1 MIFFT
6 SDQHFNHTNII
17 KYCHRPFNNIE
28 HMNEEIIK
36 RWNSKVTSK
45 DCVYV
50 LGDFVFIPKIKII
63 SEIVNQLNGRIFL
76 LKGDHGNIN
85 MDSLKDKVGLVDP
98 IVELVPT
105 FPLVNI
111 KTTITLCHWCMRV
124 WPKSH
129 YNSWHL
135 YGHSHGTL
143 PPEGKSHDIGVDNNN
158 FYPLSLDEIIELMK
172 FKPDNFNLVKPEDQ
186 HKPEFEQMEMELRW

>member
-28 HMNEEIIK
+28 HMNEAMIK
-36 RWNSKVTSK
+36 RRNSIVSPN
-45 DCVYV
+45 DYVYV
-50 LGDFVFIPKIKII
+50 LGDFIFVDNINII
-63 SEIVNQLNGRIFL
+63 TYFVNKLNGTIL
-76 LKGDHGNIN
+76 LLRGDHGRTKLTIG
-85 MDSLKDKVGLVDP
+85 DKLKMVDP

-105 FPLVNI
+105 FPLAHI
-111 KTTITLCHWCMRV
+111 STTLTLCHWCMRV

-135 YGHSHGTL
+135 YGHSHGML
-143 PPEGKSHDIGVDNNN
+143 PSEGKSHDIGVDNNN
-158 FYPLSLDEIIELMK
+158 FYPLSLDEIIEIMK
-172 FKPDNFNLVKPEDQ
+172 SKPDNFNMIKSEDQ
-186 HKPEFEQMEMELRW
+186 KQPEFEQLEMEFTW